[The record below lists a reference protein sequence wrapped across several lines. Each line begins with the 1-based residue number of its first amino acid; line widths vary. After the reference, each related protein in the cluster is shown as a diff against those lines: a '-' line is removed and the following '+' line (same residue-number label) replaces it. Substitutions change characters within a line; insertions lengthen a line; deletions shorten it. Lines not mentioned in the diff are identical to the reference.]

1 MNMTKSLFEQFM
13 RVANFY
19 FLVIGVLAMTKL
31 APYTAVSAIVP
42 LWVIV
47 GVTMVKEG
55 IKDWRRKIQDEVVA
69 TPLKLQVIKAKVRAR
84 FSPKLTAATPV
95 AISTKTIK
103 ETSST
108 TAKKLANFMIFV
120 PIPGFKNPRKN
131 DKLL

>member
-1 MNMTKSLFEQFM
+1 MTKSLFEQFM

-55 IKDWRRKIQDEVVA
+55 IKDWRRKIQVLCY
-69 TPLKLQVIKAKVRAR
+69 PIVIV
-84 FSPKLTAATPV
+84 
-95 AISTKTIK
+95 
-103 ETSST
+103 
-108 TAKKLANFMIFV
+108 NFI
-120 PIPGFKNPRKN
+120 
-131 DKLL
+131 L